1 MAYANRIGF
10 SHADA
15 LNQITRATEQINQLN
30 QRIVDADQGLSNK
43 LVNMAV
49 DQKVA
54 GNQNPEGLL
63 DLLA

>member
-1 MAYANRIGF
+1 MQIGSGF

-30 QRIVDADQGLSNK
+30 QRIVDTEQGMSNK

-54 GNQNPEGLL
+54 GSQNPEGLL
-63 DLLA
+63 DLFA